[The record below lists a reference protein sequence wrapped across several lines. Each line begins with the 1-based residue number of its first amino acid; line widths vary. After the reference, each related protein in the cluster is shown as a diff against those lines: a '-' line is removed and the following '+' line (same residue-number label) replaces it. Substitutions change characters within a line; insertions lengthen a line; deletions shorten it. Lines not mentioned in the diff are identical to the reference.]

1 MPKFII
7 AGDSTAANKS
17 ERARPETGWGEKLS
31 WFVSDH
37 YQVINFAKNGASTK
51 SFINDHLLA
60 EAEVA
65 MHKGDYF
72 LIQFGHNDQKVD
84 DDRGTTLDEYQKNL
98 TVYVQT
104 AQKKGVTPILLTSIT
119 RLHYQKQ
126 QLDTSAVGDYPSAMR
141 AFAKQHDILCLDIFA
156 ATQNYFNRLS
166 QMEAKSHFLHLP
178 VGVHP
183 NYPQG
188 IDDDTHL
195 NGHGATAI
203 ALIIAQAL
211 KKSSLPCG
219 QDIQIE

>member
-104 AQKKGVTPILLTSIT
+104 AQKKRRYAYIADIYHQTS
-119 RLHYQKQ
+119 LPK
-126 QLDTSAVGDYPSAMR
+126 
-141 AFAKQHDILCLDIFA
+141 A
-156 ATQNYFNRLS
+156 ATRHRCHRGLSICYACFCKTTRYFMLR
-166 QMEAKSHFLHLP
+166 HFR
-178 VGVHP
+178 
-183 NYPQG
+183 
-188 IDDDTHL
+188 
-195 NGHGATAI
+195 GHTELFQSAI
-203 ALIIAQAL
+203 ADGGQKPFLAFTSGGTSEL
-211 KKSSLPCG
+211 SSR
-219 QDIQIE
+219 DR